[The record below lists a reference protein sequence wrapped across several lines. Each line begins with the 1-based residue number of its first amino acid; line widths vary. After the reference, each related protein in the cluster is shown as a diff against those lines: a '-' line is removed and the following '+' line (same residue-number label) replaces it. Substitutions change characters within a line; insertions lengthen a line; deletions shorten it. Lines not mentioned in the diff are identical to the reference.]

1 MKEDHQTF
9 IELLKGLI
17 FEPIEDSIPL
27 ERRLAANRTVQGRK
41 LRLMA
46 DSATSVG
53 EMANEMSDSLGQEKA
68 VLAILLDKATKRRKA
83 VGSADEAAKDAEYVR
98 LCGEIAESRKNIDE
112 LEDMVNDSFADKAE
126 AIKMINEQSD
136 NFARL
141 ARQDASLVRRDKMI
155 GLREE
160 QQSMRENIL
169 KVFPEDQS
177 NVRER
182 ASKKLDKRE
191 RRLSAREDVI
201 DAMWQ
206 HQSAGKPEEVAPDAA
221 GVMAEIEKSLK

>member
-1 MKEDHQTF
+1 MNDNHATF
-9 IELLKGLI
+9 LEMLKSMI
-17 FEPIEDSIPL
+17 VEPIEDAIPL
-27 ERRLAANRTVQGRK
+27 ERRLAANRTVQGNK
-41 LRLMA
+41 LRQMA

-53 EMANEMSDSLGQEKA
+53 EMANEMADSLGQEKA
-68 VLAILLDKATKRRKA
+68 VLATLMDKATKRRKA
-83 VGSADEAAKDAEYVR
+83 VGSAEAAAADKEYVR
-98 LCGEIAESRKNIDE
+98 LCGEIAESRENIAE
-112 LEDMVNDSFADKAE
+112 LEDMVKDSFSDKEE

-141 ARQDASLVRRDKMI
+141 ARSDASLVRRDKMV

-160 QQSMRENIL
+160 QQAMKENIL

-177 NVRER
+177 DVRAR

-191 RRLSAREDVI
+191 RRLAARKDVI
-201 DAMWQ
+201 NAMWE
-206 HQSAGKPEEVAPDAA
+206 HQTAGQPEEVAPDAV